1 MNDIYEPPTMYKS
14 LWNRQIQKKMMLG
27 KPDDMKFGRQI
38 FGGYQ
43 IKVMV
48 EIKRTD
54 ILRKTCWSLMDKD
67 EYK

>member
-1 MNDIYEPPTMYKS
+1 MIFMNHPLCINHCGIDRY
-14 LWNRQIQKKMMLG
+14 KKMMLG